1 MILEKYGAT
10 AMEIMKVMAKRS
22 PDRSQTKFK
31 IVYYAHAFAE
41 ISLKFSS
48 YCCIELFM

>member
-22 PDRSQTKFK
+22 LDCSQKKFK

-41 ISLKFSS
+41 ISLQFSS
-48 YCCIELFM
+48 YCCLEFFM